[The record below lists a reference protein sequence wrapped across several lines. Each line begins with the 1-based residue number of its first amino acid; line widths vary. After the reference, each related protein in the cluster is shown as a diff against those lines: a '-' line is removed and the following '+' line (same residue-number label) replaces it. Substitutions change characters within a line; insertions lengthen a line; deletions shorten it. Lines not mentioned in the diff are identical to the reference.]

1 MIAQNTL
8 RISFSLNVLL
18 VVSLY
23 VLCPRMHLIVQH
35 IQIAREEWKYILR
48 KMSPSIAFCV
58 VVTLINI
65 SSKDPVWS
73 KSWFSQSP
81 PACKGTSLS
90 AFSKCP
96 EGLQQHPDFLLPL
109 AYPPAL
115 SAMSANVFTIYPI
128 QHHPKSILPTYSL
141 LWFAVLADHVS

>member
-8 RISFSLNVLL
+8 RISISFNVLL

-23 VLCPRMHLIVQH
+23 VLRPRMHLIVQH
-35 IQIAREEWKYILR
+35 IQIAREEWKYVLR

-90 AFSKCP
+90 AFSKCS

-109 AYPPAL
+109 AYPQLFLPCQPMCL
-115 SAMSANVFTIYPI
+115 QFTLF
-128 QHHPKSILPTYSL
+128 SITQNQSCPLIPYFDL
-141 LWFAVLADHVS
+141 LC